1 MRLQEFRVL
10 DIIDDSGRVAVAQ
23 EVSMSFPA
31 QRVIKVL
38 EKVIWL
44 NGKPRNRRCDNGPEF
59 IAKEFQEWCA
69 ANDIRLLYT
78 QPGCPTQNSYIERF
92 NCSYRRAVLDAYIF
106 RTIDEVRL
114 QTEAWRHYY
123 NNERPHESLNNMTPY
138 EYRAMRKEN
147 DD

>member
-1 MRLQEFRVL
+1 M
-10 DIIDDSGRVAVAQ
+10 
-23 EVSMSFPA
+23 
-31 QRVIKVL
+31 
-38 EKVIWL
+38 
-44 NGKPRNRRCDNGPEF
+44 
-59 IAKEFQEWCA
+59 
-69 ANDIRLLYT
+69 LYT
-78 QPGCPTQNSYIERF
+78 QLGCPTQNSYIERF
-92 NCSYRRAVLDAYIF
+92 NGSYRMAVLDAYIF